1 MNMNFMLRTACVWA
15 ALAVAA
21 GCGAKTPATS
31 SVTGVVTFNGTPLEG
46 AQVTFFGEGRPA
58 AGPRPRLGH
67 HHPVLPR
74 HRAATRPKG
83 HPRHAALG
91 IADAQGRF
99 QLMTFGPG
107 DGALPGEY
115 VVVITKTEAGST
127 DPNNPY
133 APVRS
138 LIPERYG
145 DRAKSGLT
153 ATVQLGKSNE
163 FTFEL
168 TN

>member
-58 AGPRPRLGH
+58 A
-67 HHPVLPR
+67 
-74 HRAATRPKG
+74 
-83 HPRHAALG
+83 G